1 MKIHFEVVNGNV
13 TIKDSS
19 LALYNK
25 LMSSYNNTGKEL
37 VMEVSEYSKQI
48 TERQISL
55 FKALILHTVDV
66 TGFTYQEVQDLF
78 VDKFSEPVY
87 DKDIFGNIIT
97 TKKPIEALTNKEFNI
112 LLENSISFVN
122 EFFNADFKTE

>member
-1 MKIHFEVVNGNV
+1 MKIHFKVVDGNII
-13 TIKDSS
+13 IKDNS
-19 LALYNK
+19 LALYKK

-48 TERQISL
+48 TEKQTSL

-78 VDKFSEPVY
+78 IDYFSEPVY
-87 DKDIFGNIIT
+87 DKDIFGNIVI
-97 TKKPIEALTNKEFNI
+97 TKKPIEALTNKEFNT
-112 LLENSISFVN
+112 LLENSILFVN
-122 EFFNADFKTE
+122 DFFNTDFKTE

>member
-1 MKIHFEVVNGNV
+1 MKIHFEVVNGNI
-13 TIKDSS
+13 TIKDNS

-37 VMEVSEYSKQI
+37 VMEVSEYSKQT
-48 TERQISL
+48 TEKQISL

-87 DKDIFGNIIT
+87 DKDIFGQIVI

-112 LLENSISFVN
+112 LLENSILFVN
-122 EFFNADFKTE
+122 DFFNADFKIE